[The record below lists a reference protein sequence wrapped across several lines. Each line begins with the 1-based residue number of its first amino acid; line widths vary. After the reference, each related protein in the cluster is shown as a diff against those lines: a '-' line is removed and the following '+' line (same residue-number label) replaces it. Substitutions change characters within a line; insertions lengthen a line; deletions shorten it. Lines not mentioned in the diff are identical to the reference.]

1 VPKTTE
7 TGRIEKGNKSN
18 QKFEAVSM
26 DFESYYFHKISYQIL
41 PETKKP
47 IETKELKK
55 NFCTSCGFKNKDYK
69 FCPNCGEKI

>member
-1 VPKTTE
+1 MPKTTE